1 MLQIN
6 INEQD
11 HWLTS
16 EELCVCSNISQTLLL
31 ELVEH
36 SIAIPV
42 EGEVLEQWQFSVAN
56 LHKVKKATRIQ
67 RDLSLDWGGIALILQ
82 LLDERE
88 KLEHEVNTL
97 KQQLRRFK
105 MHD

>member
-1 MLQIN
+1 
-6 INEQD
+6 
-11 HWLTS
+11 
-16 EELCVCSNISQTLLL
+16 
-31 ELVEH
+31 
-36 SIAIPV
+36 
-42 EGEVLEQWQFSVAN
+42 
-56 LHKVKKATRIQ
+56 
-67 RDLSLDWGGIALILQ
+67 LILQ